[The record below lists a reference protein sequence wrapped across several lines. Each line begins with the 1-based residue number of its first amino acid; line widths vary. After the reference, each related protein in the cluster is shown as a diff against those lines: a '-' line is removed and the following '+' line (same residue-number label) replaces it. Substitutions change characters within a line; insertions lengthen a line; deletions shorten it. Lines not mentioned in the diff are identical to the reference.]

1 MPYETSY
8 LVWWH
13 VPSAFSDEKGAVTAE
28 FMLLLPAAVLGL
40 AGFLAIFQLGL
51 VRIEISQ
58 LAFFQAR
65 LWSIG
70 NEDLDFE
77 GVSFSSELDGQL
89 LCVTA
94 TKKTIIEIS
103 ESACYL
109 AHGV

>member
-1 MPYETSY
+1 
-8 LVWWH
+8 
-13 VPSAFSDEKGAVTAE
+13 
-28 FMLLLPAAVLGL
+28 MLLLPAVVLGL

-58 LAFFQAR
+58 LAFYQAR

-70 NEDLDFE
+70 DEDLDVK
-77 GVSFSSELDGQL
+77 GVSFLSELDGQL

-94 TKKTIIEIS
+94 TKKAIIEIS
-103 ESACYL
+103 ENACYL

>member
-1 MPYETSY
+1 M
-8 LVWWH
+8 
-13 VPSAFSDEKGAVTAE
+13 PSAFSDDKGAVTAE
-28 FMLLLPAAVLGL
+28 FMLLLPTVILGL

-58 LAFFQAR
+58 LAFYQAR

-70 NEDLDFE
+70 NEDLNVE

-94 TKKTIIEIS
+94 TKKSIIEVS

-109 AHGV
+109 AHGI